1 MSEDPNAT
9 PNQPEEARS
18 SEQANN
24 QPTPAHSEQY
34 PPLPA
39 FYEQMNV
46 PDPYGAPA
54 TNYNAQPFTPPP
66 NYGAPLMPPPG
77 YGMPPAGY
85 GAPPLMPPPGYVQP
99 PFAERPRYDF
109 VPPAQPLP
117 LGQALSEL
125 PQQYLKVLKKPA
137 ARTFVEEQGKAEWG
151 IIWMQL
157 LFVAVL
163 AGAGVLISVAL
174 QAHTTNTLFSSL
186 SSLSPNNSDPG
197 LTSTATAP
205 LLLIASIEAPIVAVL
220 TPFLLLAGMG
230 IQYGLAMLF
239 RGNGQYKQ
247 QTYNY
252 LLFYVPV
259 EVITIALNLLAL
271 LLAILFSNPFILF
284 FTFLPSLAAL
294 GLGIYSIVLNV
305 FSTMATHRLS
315 GGKATAVVLIPYGVL
330 FVLAFCAIFALIL
343 IAISTIH

>member
-1 MSEDPNAT
+1 MSEDPNAM
-9 PNQPEEARS
+9 PNQPAEVPPER
-18 SEQANN
+18 ANN

-34 PPLPA
+34 PPLPS
-39 FYEQMNV
+39 FYEQMNA

-54 TNYNAQPFTPPP
+54 TNYSAQPFTPPP
-66 NYGAPLMPPPG
+66 NYGVPSMPPPG
-77 YGMPPAGY
+77 YGMPPA
-85 GAPPLMPPPGYVQP
+85 PSFMPPPGYAQP
-99 PFAERPRYDF
+99 PFTERPRYDF
-109 VPPAQPLP
+109 VPLAHPLP

-157 LFVAVL
+157 LFIAIL
-163 AGAGVLISVAL
+163 AGASVLIGAAL
-174 QAHTTNTLFSSL
+174 QAHTTSTLLSSL
-186 SSLSPNNSDPG
+186 SSLSPNNSDPS

-205 LLLIASIEAPIVAVL
+205 LLLIASIEAPIVAIL
-220 TPFLLLAGMG
+220 TPLLFLAGMG

-259 EVITIALNLLAL
+259 EVITIVLNLLAL
-271 LLAILFSNPFILF
+271 LLAILFANPFILF
-284 FTFLPSLAAL
+284 LTFLPSLAAL

-343 IAISTIH
+343 IAVSTIPH